1 MLPQGEFRNFLAAD
15 SKEKEEVLRNLF
27 GSELFER
34 WTEQLKVKFK
44 EQNAKYQQKEQ
55 QLMLSMQ
62 QADFSSETQIPELW
76 LEQIKSWLEQV
87 NAQLAEQAKTWQQA
101 KKENERLQHIL
112 SKQEELQKSFDLL
125 EKLQAK
131 QADLL
136 AKAPKREALR
146 RQIVILKWALK
157 HQTNFELLENNK
169 TTLVKT
175 KHDIQKTEQSYAEL
189 KNEQLSLATKLAK
202 HEAKH
207 KEIADYQYQYK
218 QLETNLPLYKVVSEL
233 LTARKEVEARQSVL
247 VAEIQKT
254 TTSLDKKQA
263 KLATIKAKQH
273 ALTELIQEKA
283 RWKQN

>member
-1 MLPQGEFRNFLAAD
+1 MTAEQFTKVILLPQGEFRNFLAAD

-62 QADFSSETQIPELW
+62 QADFYSETQLPELW

-87 NAQLAEQAKTWQQA
+87 NAQLAEQAKDWQQA
-101 KKENERLQHIL
+101 KKENERLQHVL
-112 SKQEELQKSFDLL
+112 SKQEELQKSFELL

-146 RQIVILKWALK
+146 QQIATLKWALK
-157 HQTNFELLENNK
+157 HRTNFELLENNK
-169 TTLVKT
+169 ATLVKI
-175 KHDIQKTEQSYAEL
+175 KHDIQKTEQNYADL

-202 HEAKH
+202 HEAKR

-247 VAEIQKT
+247 AAEIQKT
-254 TTSLDKKQA
+254 TTTLDKKQA
-263 KLATIKAKQH
+263 KLVTIKAKQH
-273 ALTELIQEKA
+273 ALT
-283 RWKQN
+283 